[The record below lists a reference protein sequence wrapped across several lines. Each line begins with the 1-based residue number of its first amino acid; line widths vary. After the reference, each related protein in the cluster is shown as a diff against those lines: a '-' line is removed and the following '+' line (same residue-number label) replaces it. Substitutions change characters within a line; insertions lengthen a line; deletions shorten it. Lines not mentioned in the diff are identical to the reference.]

1 MSMRGKCPFGGCT
14 DIPDRIKYDTNAI
27 KCRQD
32 LRGREETDVDDK
44 RIVLCGANAYE
55 QKYYFNEKFDKIP
68 QSIKDELHIICVL
81 FTEEVGGIFTIVFE
95 EDGGVSLETDAEEDD
110 LLYDEISSGL
120 LVGEIRRNRQ
130 EMLES
135 LQLYYRVFI
144 LHENILEE

>member
-1 MSMRGKCPFGGCT
+1 ME
-14 DIPDRIKYDTNAI
+14 DR
-27 KCRQD
+27 
-32 LRGREETDVDDK
+32 
-44 RIVLCGANAYE
+44 RIVLCGANANE

-81 FTEEVGGIFTIVFE
+81 FTEEVGGTFTIVFE
-95 EDGGVSLETDAEEDD
+95 EDGSISLETDAEEDD

-144 LHENILEE
+144 LHEAIPVEE